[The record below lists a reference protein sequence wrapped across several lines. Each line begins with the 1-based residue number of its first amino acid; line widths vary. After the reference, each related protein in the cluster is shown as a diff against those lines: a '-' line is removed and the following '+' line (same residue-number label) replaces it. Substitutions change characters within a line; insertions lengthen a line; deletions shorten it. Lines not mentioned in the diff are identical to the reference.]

1 MLILHLDMDA
11 FFAAIEERDN
21 PYLKEKPIVVGAD
34 PKEGRGRGVVSTAN
48 YEARKY
54 GIHSAM
60 PISQA
65 YRLCPK
71 AYFLPVNIEK
81 YQKVS
86 QNIFAILQK
95 YSFLIEKISIDEA
108 YLGLEEKKL
117 CKDFKKDDPYEAA
130 KILAKKIKDEIFEKE
145 KLTASCGIGQ
155 NKLLA
160 KIASD
165 HQKQNG
171 LTVVKPNDVD
181 EFLRNKPVLSL
192 PGIGPKTEKVL
203 LKFNVKTVGDLKK
216 LSLKRLKSLFGKR
229 GEDFYY
235 FARGID
241 NRPIE
246 TTHQTKSIGKQ
257 ITFQDDVDKPKVIIE
272 TAYSLLKE
280 VLAEAEKEKFSF
292 STLEVIVR
300 YFDFE
305 TKTAQMKVDGSSFN
319 DLKNHLLKL
328 LLKFLGKKK
337 IRLVGVRVVKG

>member
-21 PYLKEKPIVVGAD
+21 PYLKGKPIVVGAD
-34 PKEGRGRGVVSTAN
+34 PKQGRGRGVVSTAN

-81 YQKVS
+81 YQQVS
-86 QNIFAILQK
+86 QNIFAIFQK
-95 YSFLIEKISIDEA
+95 HSSLIEKVSIDEA

-130 KILAKKIKDEIFEKE
+130 KILAQKIKNEIFEKE
-145 KLTASCGIGQ
+145 RLTSSCGVGP

-165 HQKQNG
+165 HQKPNG
-171 LTVVKPNDVD
+171 LTVVKPSEIDD
-181 EFLRNKPVLSL
+181 FLRDKPVLSL
-192 PGIGPKTEKVL
+192 PGIGPKTEKIL
-203 LKFNVKTVGDLKK
+203 ADFNIKTIKDLKK
-216 LSLKRLKSLFGKR
+216 LSSERLKSLFGKR
-229 GEDFYY
+229 GEEFYY
-235 FARGID
+235 FARGVD

-257 ITFQDDVDKPKVIIE
+257 ITFEEDIDKPKIIIE
-272 TAYSLLKE
+272 TAYFLLKG
-280 VLAEAEKEKFSF
+280 VLKEAEKENFSF

-305 TKTAQMKVDGSSFN
+305 TKTTQMKVYGKTFTDF
-319 DLKNHLLKL
+319 KNCLLKL

-337 IRLVGVRVVKG
+337 IRLVGVRVVRG